1 MLYQFLHQSVAI
13 DVRLKSTIF
22 ESEIISLANQNEPV
36 SQTERITSLDV
47 LRGFALLGILM
58 VNIQSFGLIDAKY
71 MNPTAM
77 GES

>member
-1 MLYQFLHQSVAI
+1 MN
-13 DVRLKSTIF
+13 
-22 ESEIISLANQNEPV
+22 ESALPGDPKLLSNQNAAV
-36 SQTERITSLDV
+36 TQTDRITSLDV

-77 GES
+77 GELQ